1 MTNPPGADEPPSDQ
15 PDQPAPP
22 PFEYPAY
29 PQAGNQGHTQPPPG
43 YPAQPQP
50 GYPPPY
56 SQQPGYPPPP
66 PYGQQ
71 PAAPYGNPAG
81 LPSGYPAY
89 PQPGYPAYP
98 TPNAAGWGPL
108 APNDPLVPADFG
120 GWFQRIFQVFRRSF
134 RRLAMLS
141 AIPLLVGVAYVVA
154 MVLLV
159 LATRQDW
166 QPTFSTGSG
175 SPEAIMDADF
185 WIILPVTVIFL
196 LLFVAACLF
205 QQVASIFV
213 IVGEAN
219 GQAATVVESLRA
231 AASRVP
237 RFLGWGLL
245 TWLSCAIV
253 IILPL
258 VPGILTSSR
267 PAISLGVLV
276 SIALYTY
283 LAVTLTSSLFGVLVI
298 ERGNPGRCFQLIKG
312 RFWACFGRLTIAG
325 LCYIAYIVAA
335 DTVIYFVGAL
345 GFFAIAAS
353 GFDDGGS
360 SSTIMVGIVVVV
372 FTVIVVVAVLALI
385 IPVMIFQ
392 SAVVVITYT
401 ELRFHQN
408 RATSTATLAAELAR

>member
-1 MTNPPGADEPPSDQ
+1 MTNPPGADESPAGQ
-15 PDQPAPP
+15 PTPHYPPAPS
-22 PFEYPAY
+22 PFGYPAY
-29 PQAGNQGHTQPPPG
+29 PQAGNQGQPQPPPG
-43 YPAQPQP
+43 YPPQ
-50 GYPPPY
+50 
-56 SQQPGYPPPP
+56 P

-71 PAAPYGNPAG
+71 PAPPYGQQPTAPYGNPAG

-89 PQPGYPAYP
+89 PPPGYLAYP

-134 RRLAMLS
+134 RRLAVLS
-141 AIPLLVGVAYVVA
+141 AMPLLVGVAYVVT
-154 MVLLV
+154 MVSLV
-159 LATRQDW
+159 LAARQDR

-175 SPEAIMDADF
+175 SPEAIMDAGF
-185 WIILPVTVIFL
+185 WIILPVTVIL
-196 LLFVAACLF
+196 PLLFVVACLF

-213 IVGEAN
+213 IVREAN
-219 GQAATVVESLRA
+219 GHAATVVESLRA
-231 AASRVP
+231 AAPRVP

-245 TWLSCAIV
+245 TWLTCAIV

-267 PAISLGVLV
+267 PAIFLGVLV

-283 LAVTLTSSLFGVLVI
+283 LAVILVSSLFGVLVI
-298 ERGNPGRCFQLIKG
+298 ERGDPGRCFQLIKG
-312 RFWACFGRLTIAG
+312 RFWACFGRLTIAW
-325 LCYIAYIVAA
+325 LCYSAYIFAA
-335 DTVIYFVGAL
+335 GIVINFVGAL

-353 GFDDGGS
+353 GFDSGS
-360 SSTIMVGIVVVV
+360 SSTIMVGIVAVVV
-372 FTVIVVVAVLALI
+372 TVIVVVAVLALI

-392 SAVVVITYT
+392 SAVVVITYA